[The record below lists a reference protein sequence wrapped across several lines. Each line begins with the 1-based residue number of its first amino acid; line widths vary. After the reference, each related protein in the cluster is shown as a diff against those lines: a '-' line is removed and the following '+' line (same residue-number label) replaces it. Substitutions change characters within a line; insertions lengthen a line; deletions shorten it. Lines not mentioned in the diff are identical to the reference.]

1 VALPKEFSLKKSGT
15 HTLGEWHKL
24 GVERVGGK
32 AYPRADVRASLFLPA
47 GREGPVFLVL
57 GNFQAIKHYNNA
69 NSYALAVGHLAD
81 RLRGFGP
88 FLTAW
93 PAHEPPLSQEE
104 RQKLQLLLTARG
116 FYSGD
121 VDGNIGSGSRE
132 AIKNYQLAVGV
143 KADGVETRGLLQM
156 LETGR

>member
-1 VALPKEFSLKKSGT
+1 M
-15 HTLGEWHKL
+15 
-24 GVERVGGK
+24 
-32 AYPRADVRASLFLPA
+32 
-47 GREGPVFLVL
+47 
-57 GNFQAIKHYNNA
+57 
-69 NSYALAVGHLAD
+69 AVGHLAD
-81 RLRGFGP
+81 RLRGGGP

-132 AIKNYQLAVGV
+132 AIKNYQLAIGV
-143 KADGVETRGLLQM
+143 TPDGVGLATALADA
-156 LETGR
+156 GNGP